1 MQKEKQDVVA
11 SNGMRIES
19 SGRRAVHNK
28 TEFVVIDVLKADP
41 TFLLGGVLLK
51 FYIKKSK
58 IYEIYVRL
66 YHPIPTPGTSVIS
79 PTDPFNNIELRNP

>member
-19 SGRRAVHNK
+19 SGWRAVHNK

-41 TFLLGGVLLK
+41 TFLLGGVFLK
-51 FYIKKSK
+51 FYIKKIK
-58 IYEIYVRL
+58 DL
-66 YHPIPTPGTSVIS
+66 
-79 PTDPFNNIELRNP
+79 